1 MRRIVLVLADG
12 LRPDTITPSRMPS
25 LDAIGR
31 EYTVALRATTVRP
44 STTVAALTSLATGL
58 APRSHGFT
66 EPGLKFL
73 SRLTQLRPVGRELA
87 RAGHATAVVAH
98 ELSVVERSLV
108 GALAGAAGIGKL
120 TGRGH
125 GARQIA
131 VAAHE
136 TLIAQQHGVVFV
148 YLNDCDQAGHRAG
161 WMSDEYLAAASE
173 VDAALG
179 MLANV
184 ADDSLFIVM
193 ADHGGGGI
201 TSHDHDEPHAI
212 NDHIPLVLAGPSV
225 TRRHQLTRAVSLLD
239 LPPTLLWWFGVD
251 IPASYEGRVLTEAF
265 ARVPGPAAVT
275 A

>member
-1 MRRIVLVLADG
+1 MRRVVVVLADG
-12 LRPDTITPSRMPS
+12 LRPDAITPSRMPS

-31 EYTVALRATTVRP
+31 EYTVAPRAATVRP

-58 APRSHGFT
+58 APQSHGFT
-66 EPGLKFL
+66 EPGLAFL
-73 SRLTQLRPVGRELA
+73 SRLTRLRPVGRELA
-87 RAGHATAVVAH
+87 RAGHATTVVAH

-108 GALAGAAGIGKL
+108 GALVGAAGIGKL
-120 TGRGH
+120 TGRGR
-125 GARQIA
+125 GARQVA

-148 YLNDCDQAGHRAG
+148 YLHDCDQAGHRAG

-179 MLANV
+179 MLADV
-184 ADDSLFIVM
+184 AEDSLFIVL
-193 ADHGGGGI
+193 ADHGGGGV
-201 TSHDHDEPHAI
+201 TSHDHDEPHAL

-265 ARVPGPAAVT
+265 ARVPGAA
-275 A
+275 ALLL